1 MFDSNGI
8 VIVTDEDIKKLFLET
23 AELWIGKKCS
33 TTIQFLAIADAQGLS
48 IWNARITL
56 SPLPLLKGLR
66 IIR

>member
-23 AELWIGKKCS
+23 AELWIGEKYS

-48 IWNARITL
+48 IWNARIAL